1 MIVDL
6 KKFNIF
12 NLMQLNMSKY
22 IRQKEVKN
30 INLIEN
36 SFIRLSL
43 KLKKKNIY
51 WWYHEISRLDFRPWG
66 GINLENLV
74 EKKKIF
80 S

>member
-6 KKFNIF
+6 KKLDIF

-43 KLKKKNIY
+43 KLKKKY
-51 WWYHEISRLDFRPWG
+51 L
-66 GINLENLV
+66 LV
-74 EKKKIF
+74 V

>member
-6 KKFNIF
+6 KKLNIF

-43 KLKKKNIY
+43 KLKKKI
-51 WWYHEISRLDFRPWG
+51 FTG
-66 GINLENLV
+66 GIM
-74 EKKKIF
+74 KF
-80 S
+80 QD

>member
-6 KKFNIF
+6 KKLNIF

-30 INLIEN
+30 INLIKN
-36 SFIRLSL
+36 DFIRLFL

-51 WWYHEISRLDFRPWG
+51 W
-66 GINLENLV
+66 
-74 EKKKIF
+74 
-80 S
+80 